1 MTIARSLQVSL
12 ADTPYYHC
20 VSRCVRR
27 AFLCGKNHY
36 SGKNYEHRRGWVEER
51 ILAMQSVFCID
62 VCAYAVM
69 SNHYHVVLH
78 VDHQRAKAL
87 SAKEVLSRWLSL
99 FKGSALMQRFQKSDT
114 LNEAELDAVGLVVEE
129 WRSRLSDIS
138 WFMRCCNEWLAR
150 ESNKEDNCTG
160 RFWEGR
166 FKSQALLDEKALAAC
181 MAYVDLNPVRAKM
194 AKLPEDSDF
203 TSEQKRAASAKVS
216 KRQGKN
222 PERIN
227 QQAINLYPFAGNP
240 RNTQPKGLP
249 FRLLDY
255 LALLDWT
262 SRKIRNN
269 KRSFVD
275 IDAPVILQRLN
286 IEPDEFIIAATQ
298 FESRFKTLAGALA
311 NLKKKSPNFGL
322 LRLAVGGVF

>member
-1 MTIARSLQVSL
+1 MSL

-27 AFLCGKNHY
+27 AFLCGKDHY

-129 WRSRLSDIS
+129 WRSCLSDIS

-166 FKSQALLDEKALAAC
+166 FKSQALFDEKARAAC

-194 AKLPEDSDF
+194 AKLSEDSDF
-203 TSEQKRAASAKVS
+203 TSVQKHAASAKVS

-222 PERIN
+222 PDRIN

-269 KRSFVD
+269 KRGFVD
-275 IDAPVILQRLN
+275 IDAPANLQRLN

-311 NLKKKSPNFGL
+311 ILKKKSPNFGL
-322 LRLAVGGVF
+322 LRLAVFGVF